1 MQKIK
6 RLTLYLS
13 IVIFSPAL
21 FGASED
27 AALHEKVCKAA
38 LSSIMGVDHKT
49 IHAEQRREGV
59 VSLHYR
65 LVGEKE
71 RYDYKCRV
79 DGSRVIWGSVGGR
92 WRTDKCDALITFSV
106 SDAHITIEERFTDE
120 PASQATRTTFPLSE
134 L

>member
-6 RLTLYLS
+6 RMTLYLS

-21 FGASED
+21 YGASDD
-27 AALHEKVCKAA
+27 AAIHVKVCKAA
-38 LSSIMGVDHKT
+38 LSSIMGVDDKT
-49 IHAEQRREGV
+49 IHAEQRKEGSI
-59 VSLHYR
+59 SLYYR
-65 LVGEKE
+65 LEGEKE

-79 DGSRVIWGSVGGR
+79 DGSRVIWGSALGR
-92 WRTDKCDALITFSV
+92 WRTDKEDALITFSI

-120 PASQATRTTFPLSE
+120 PVSQASRTTFPLSE